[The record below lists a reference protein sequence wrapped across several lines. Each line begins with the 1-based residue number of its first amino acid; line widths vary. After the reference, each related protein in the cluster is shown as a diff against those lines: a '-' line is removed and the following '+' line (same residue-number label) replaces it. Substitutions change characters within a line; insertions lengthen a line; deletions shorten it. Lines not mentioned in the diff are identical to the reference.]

1 MNIFKKGSKPQDQ
14 KKFGTELYALSYN
27 FNMFD
32 SVEVIGIADTHIG
45 SSNYREDKLKA
56 IIKYVLEKENRFA
69 ILNGDLCNFGIQQM
83 SGDKDRMT
91 RDDQL
96 FQVVKT
102 FKPLAKENRILS
114 ICPGNHEIRMDRGDF
129 YAGRLIARQL
139 GVIDRYRRDGNYVR
153 IHVGKNG
160 HGRPSSYFL
169 YHSHGSGGG
178 RNSGSHMDALK
189 RRGEYREGIDIYI
202 GSHFHEA
209 QVSTECKHFIDKNT
223 CKLCTRTEYYV
234 STGAFVG
241 YEEYAERAA
250 MRPNSFDQSFITLE
264 GRSKKISIEIK
275 EV

>member
-1 MNIFKKGSKPQDQ
+1 MSIFKKNIKQQDQ
-14 KKFGTELYALSYN
+14 KKFGNELYALSYN

-32 SVEVIGIADTHIG
+32 SIEIVGIADTHFG
-45 SSNYREDKLKA
+45 ALNYREDKLKA
-56 IIKYVLEKENRFA
+56 VIKYVLEKENRFA

-83 SGDKDRMT
+83 SGDKDKMT
-91 RDDQL
+91 RDDQI

-102 FKPLAKENRILS
+102 FKPLAKANRILS
-114 ICPGNHEIRMDRGDF
+114 MCPGNHEIRMDRGDF
-129 YAGRLIARQL
+129 YAGRMIARQL
-139 GVIDRYRRDGNYVR
+139 EIVDRYRRDGNYIR

-178 RNSGSHMDALK
+178 RKSGSHMDALK

-234 STGAFVG
+234 STGAFVD

-264 GRSKKISIEIK
+264 GKTKRISVAIK

>member
-1 MNIFKKGSKPQDQ
+1 MKTVPKKEGRD
-14 KKFGTELYALSYN
+14 LYALSYD
-27 FNMFD
+27 FHMFD
-32 SVEVIGIADTHIG
+32 HVEIVGISDTHIG
-45 SSNYREDKLKA
+45 SENYREDKLKS
-56 IIKYVLEKENRFA
+56 IIRYILEKDNRFA

-96 FQVVKT
+96 FEVVKA
-102 FKPLAKENRILS
+102 FKPLAKNNKILS
-114 ICPGNHEIRMDRGDF
+114 MCPGNHEIRMDRGDF

-139 GVIDRYRRDGNYVR
+139 EIVDRYRRDGNYLR
-153 IHVGKNG
+153 LHIGKNN
-160 HGRPSSYFL
+160 HGRPSAYFI

-178 RNSGSHMDALK
+178 RSSGSHLNSLK

-234 STGAFVG
+234 STGAFVD

-264 GRSKKISIEIK
+264 GKTKKINVAIK